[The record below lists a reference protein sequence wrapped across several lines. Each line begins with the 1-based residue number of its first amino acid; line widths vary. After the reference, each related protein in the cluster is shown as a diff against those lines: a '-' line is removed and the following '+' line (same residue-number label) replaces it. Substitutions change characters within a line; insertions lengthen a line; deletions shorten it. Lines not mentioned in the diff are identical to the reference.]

1 MSFADIYF
9 HNSIIYVDSSLKNM
23 LAWKSFTKKIV
34 EKKKQLEKNG
44 YLLGEINDF
53 GAKTQ
58 DSCCH
63 IC

>member
-1 MSFADIYF
+1 MSFAEIYS

-23 LAWKSFTKKIV
+23 LAWKSFRKKIV
-34 EKKKQLEKNG
+34 EKKQLEKNV
-44 YLLGEINDF
+44 YLLCEINDF